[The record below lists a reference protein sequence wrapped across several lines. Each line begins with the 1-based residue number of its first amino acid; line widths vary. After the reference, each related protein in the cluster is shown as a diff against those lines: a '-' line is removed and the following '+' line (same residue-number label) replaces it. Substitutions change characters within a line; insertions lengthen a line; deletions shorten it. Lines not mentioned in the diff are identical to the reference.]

1 MLVLRQ
7 LFDATSS
14 TFTYLLGDRDSGEA
28 LLIDPVFEQA
38 RRDGALLTTARSATS
53 AARCCC
59 RWTTWRRASAS
70 STRRGRW

>member
-38 RRDGALLTTARSATS
+38 RRDGALLTTARSVTS
-53 AARCCC
+53 AARC
-59 RWTTWRRASAS
+59 
-70 STRRGRW
+70 